1 LQKTGNM
8 IRKTKKTI
16 QESAFFLKNAILKPK
31 QVAYFFPSGG
41 SLIHAIAKK
50 SELSKHKHI
59 VELGPGTGGTTKG
72 ILSEMNHDAKLCAV
86 EINKDFVD
94 FMSKTIDDKRL
105 IVCHDA
111 AQNLKKIIQKQGW
124 KHADLVI
131 SGMPFTTLPKHIA
144 KEIIQSIYDS
154 IKPGGMFVAYQLRDR
169 VGKLA
174 TPIFG
179 ESVSHWEFKN
189 FPPMRIYIWKKK

>member
-1 LQKTGNM
+1 M
-8 IRKTKKTI
+8 IKKTKKSI
-16 QESAFFLKNAILKPK
+16 KESAFFLKNAILKPK
-31 QVAYFFPSGG
+31 QVAYFFPS
-41 SLIHAIAKK
+41 SSALIHAIAKK

-72 ILSEMNHDAKLCAV
+72 ILSEMNHDAELCAV

-94 FMSKTIDDKRL
+94 FISKTIDDKRL
-105 IVCHDA
+105 TVCHDA
-111 AQNLKKIIQKQGW
+111 AQNLKEIIEKQGW
-124 KHADLVI
+124 ENADLVI

-144 KEIIQSIYDS
+144 KEIIQSIYDN

-189 FPPMRIYIWKKK
+189 FPPMRIYIWKKKG